1 MKLILT
7 RPHKNFDPS
16 LGRLLSAWLELH
28 GIHIGQQHVDY
39 TVEYNDFH
47 HFYDVT
53 LRELPGNKDPR
64 RYWPSTA
71 PTPRRMS
78 EHWDRVVALL
88 RSDGYRVE
96 TSPSWCHR
104 DGQRIE
110 AIRLFVYIREFA
122 QDGLKV
128 RADLEALGDWS
139 RATANA
145 DPQTDIVYV
154 HVPRHERRPGYV
166 TDTQWHLA
174 IQPDSACASKSE
186 GERRARQVAR
196 QIIDAMRAY

>member
-53 LRELPGNKDPR
+53 LRELLGNQRASVKG
-64 RYWPSTA
+64 SQ
-71 PTPRRMS
+71 
-78 EHWDRVVALL
+78 EHWARVVALL

-110 AIRLFVYIREFA
+110 AIRLNIYVREFM
-122 QDGLKV
+122 QDDLKV
-128 RADLEALGDWS
+128 RADLDALGDWS
-139 RATANA
+139 QATANT
-145 DPQTDIVYV
+145 DPQTDIVYL
-154 HVPRHERRPGYV
+154 HVPRHTRRPGYV
-166 TDTQWHLA
+166 MDAQWHLA
-174 IQPDSACASKSE
+174 IRPDSACASKSE
-186 GERRARQVAR
+186 GEHRAKQVAR